1 MRTRIAQEA
10 ARIIAE
16 EGIDDFLAA
25 KRKAAEHLGS
35 PDTRHMPRNIEIEQA
50 LVNYQRLFQSITQP
64 QQLEALRRAAIT
76 SMQFFEKFRPRLTGS
91 VLTGTATEFSDI
103 TLHVFA
109 DTAKQLTFF
118 LMDHQIP
125 FDTEQRRFRFE
136 RDSWVELPA
145 YRFMA
150 GENRLELVVFS
161 LDGRREAPRSPVDGK
176 PMERASVAVVE
187 ALLVDTAGVE
197 LASRKGS

>member
-1 MRTRIAQEA
+1 MRVRIAQEA

-16 EGIDDFLAA
+16 EGIDDYLLA
-25 KRKAAEHLGS
+25 KRKAAQHLGS
-35 PDTRHMPRNIEIEQA
+35 PDTRHMPRNVEIEDA
-50 LVNYQRLFQSITQP
+50 LVDYQRLFQSATQP
-64 QQLEALRRAAIT
+64 QRLDELRRAAIT
-76 SMQFFEKFRPRLTGS
+76 SMQFFEQFRPRLVGS
-91 VLTGTATEFSDI
+91 VLTGTATEYSEI

-109 DTAKQLTFF
+109 DTAEELALF

-150 GENRLELVVFS
+150 GKNHLELVVFP
-161 LDGRREAPRSPVDGK
+161 LQGRREAPRSPVDGR
-176 PMERASVAVVE
+176 PMERAGVAAVE
-187 ALLVDTAGVE
+187 MLLHGIKE
-197 LASRKGS
+197 ASG